1 MAGNLCTK
9 CVALCCRYFALE
21 IDRPKTVRQYD
32 DIRWYLMH
40 ENIIV
45 YIEKKR
51 WYLGILN
58 KCKHLQDDHRCGVYE
73 NRPQICR
80 EYSTE
85 NCDYHGGEY
94 DFQILFTSAE
104 QFRGY
109 AEKKLGQPLI
119 EPPKPPRIKR
129 VGGRL
134 SLPVMSS

>member
-1 MAGNLCTK
+1 
-9 CVALCCRYFALE
+9 
-21 IDRPKTVRQYD
+21 
-32 DIRWYLMH
+32 MH